1 MNNIAER
8 LKMSN
13 DDAGQAK
20 LEDFIKVQIKTKT
33 KKHIF
38 IFNQDT

>member
-8 LKMSN
+8 IKMSN

-20 LEDFIKVQIKTKT
+20 LEDFIKVQIKRKT
-33 KKHIF
+33 YFYI
-38 IFNQDT
+38 